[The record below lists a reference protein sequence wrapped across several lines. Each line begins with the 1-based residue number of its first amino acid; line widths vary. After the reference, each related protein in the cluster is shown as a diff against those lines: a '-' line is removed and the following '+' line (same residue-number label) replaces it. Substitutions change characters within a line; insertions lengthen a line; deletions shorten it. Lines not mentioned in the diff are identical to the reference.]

1 MLYGERVPEPE
12 IMDEDDEVS
21 SYAGA
26 AAQAHLARLDERC
39 VARALALGVREGR
52 ALDVGCGPGGIA
64 LLLARRAPGLS
75 VLGLDA
81 APRMIAEA
89 RRAAGDAG
97 LGARVRFLVGDSKRL
112 GLGGGRFDLVLCNSV
127 LHHLSAPLPALN
139 EMARVL
145 RPGGAL
151 LVRDL
156 RRPHRA
162 LLAWHVAWHGRAYR
176 GTMRRLFEV
185 SVRAAYSEPE
195 IADLLRR
202 STIRGARVFREG
214 TSHIGIERPA

>member
-12 IMDEDDEVS
+12 IMDADDEVS
-21 SYAGA
+21 SYADA

-39 VARALALGVREGR
+39 VARALSLGVREGR
-52 ALDVGCGPGGIA
+52 ALDLGCGPGAIA
-64 LLLARRAPGLS
+64 LLLARRAPRLS
-75 VLGLDA
+75 VLGVDA

-89 RRAAGDAG
+89 RRAARDAG
-97 LGARVRFLVGDSKRL
+97 LDAKVRFVVGDSKRL
-112 GLGGGRFDLVLCNSV
+112 GLASGRFDLVLCNSV

-139 EMARVL
+139 EIARVV

-162 LLAWHVAWHGRAYR
+162 LLPLHLAWHGRAYR
-176 GTMRRLFEV
+176 GTMRRLFEA
-185 SVRAAYSEPE
+185 SVRAAYSESE

-202 STIRGARVFREG
+202 SAIRGARVFREG
-214 TSHIGIERPA
+214 SSHIGVERPA